1 MSTSYVRELLVA
13 LGVDG
18 DTKGLEAFDGALEVT
33 IGLMEVAAAAAAA
46 LAAAIGAAA
55 GVAALAV
62 VDTAAYSEEVKQN
75 ADALG
80 LTTDAYQELLY
91 AASQV
96 GLASEQVGQI
106 FSKLGV
112 QSQEAIE
119 GNEAMAETFAKL
131 GLSVDDLASMDPVAL
146 FGALADGFGSITDP
160 AEKAALATALFGDDL
175 ARKIL
180 PLLEGGSAG
189 LADMMEEAKKLGIVM
204 SGDTLDAAAEFDDQL
219 GAVEAQL
226 TAIWHTIGVAF
237 LPAAANLLT
246 AVQDWIE
253 AHQELLTQEVPEYLG
268 KIGDLVI
275 DLTDDLVVLVGW
287 VGDVAESFLSWDDIE
302 PMLLRIAAAL
312 TTVGIAIL
320 SIEAAG
326 VIATGIATLFGLA
339 APQVVLAAIALGA
352 ALAVVAGWFT
362 AVYLVVQDL
371 YTYLAG
377 GDSVIGRVIDRFDG
391 AREVLDGMIGVL
403 SALGNIASAVLN
415 LMATNAE
422 TFGIAIGAVWTAL
435 QKLLGALGIDLP
447 DAAAFALGVLDGFA
461 TVLNTI
467 ADLINAVASGAGAL
481 NDTLIALGGGTGEA
495 APTTTPAPA
504 PANGDVSSV
513 AANNAAAFTAS
524 SAAAPTPLSA
534 PATATGG
541 GGSSLRTG
549 DVNVTVQG
557 AGWTEE
563 QVTTLVNSVVE
574 THLRDAMT
582 AYGGG

>member
-1 MSTSYVRELLVA
+1 MAGTSYVRELLVA
-13 LGVDG
+13 LGVDA
-18 DTKGLEAFDGALEVT
+18 DTKGLDAFDGALEVT

-62 VDTAAYSEEVKQN
+62 VDTAAYSEEVQQN
-75 ADALG
+75 AAALG

-112 QSQEAIE
+112 QSQEAIG

-146 FGALADGFGSITDP
+146 FAALADGFGDITDP

-175 ARKIL
+175 ARKII
-180 PLLEGGSAG
+180 PLLDQGSDG
-189 LADMMEEAKKLGIVM
+189 LAAMMDEAEKLGIVM
-204 SGDTLDAAAEFDDQL
+204 SGDTLDAAAKFDDQL

-237 LPAAANLLT
+237 LPAAENLLT

-253 AHQELLTQEVPEYLG
+253 AHQELLTQDVPEYLG
-268 KIGDLVI
+268 KIGDVVI
-275 DLTDDLVVLVGW
+275 DITDDLVTLVGW
-287 VGDVAESFLSWDDIE
+287 VGDVADAFLSWDDIE
-302 PMLLRIAAAL
+302 PMLIRIAAAL

-339 APQVVLAAIALGA
+339 APEVVLAALALGA

-377 GDSVIGRVIDRFDG
+377 GDSVIGRVIDRFEG

-403 SALGNIASAVLN
+403 SALGNIAGAVFN

-422 TFGIAIGAVWTAL
+422 TFGIAIGAVWTAM

-447 DAAAFALGVLDGFA
+447 DATAFALGVLDGFA

-467 ADLINAVASGAGAL
+467 ADLINLVASGAGAL
-481 NDTLIALGGGTGEA
+481 NDTLIALGGGT
-495 APTTTPAPA
+495 PSTDTPAPAA
-504 PANGDVSSV
+504 PANGDVSSA
-513 AANNAAAFTAS
+513 AANNAAAYTAS
-524 SAAAPTPLSA
+524 SAAAPTALSA
-534 PATATGG
+534 PGTPAA
-541 GGSSLRTG
+541 GGSTVAVAG
-549 DVNVTVQG
+549 PTVTVNG

-582 AYGGG
+582 ANGGG

>member
-55 GVAALAV
+55 GVAAVAV
-62 VDTAAYSEEVKQN
+62 TDTAAYSKEVEQS
-75 ADALG
+75 AAALG

-96 GLASEQVGQI
+96 GLEQEQVGQI
-106 FSKLGV
+106 FAKLGV
-112 QSQEAIE
+112 QSQGAIE

-146 FGALADGFGSITDP
+146 FGALADGFGGITDP

-175 ARKIL
+175 ARKII
-180 PLLEGGSAG
+180 PLLDEGSTG
-189 LADMMEEAKKLGIVM
+189 LADMMEEAKKLGVVM
-204 SGDTLDAAAEFDDQL
+204 SGDALDAGVEFANQL
-219 GAVEAQL
+219 NAVEAQL

-253 AHQELLTQEVPEYLG
+253 AHNELLTQDVPEYLG
-268 KIGDLVI
+268 KIGDVVI

-287 VGDVAESFLSWDDIE
+287 VGDVAEGFLSWDDIE

-339 APQVVLAAIALGA
+339 APEVVLAAVVLGA

-371 YTYLAG
+371 YTFLAG
-377 GDSVIGRVIDRFDG
+377 GDSVIGRVIDRFEG
-391 AREVLDGMIGVL
+391 LDGIL
-403 SALGNIASAVLN
+403 TALGGVFQAFGNVAGAVFN
-415 LMATNAE
+415 LVATDAQ
-422 TFGIAIGAVWTAL
+422 TLGIALGAVWTAV
-435 QKLLGALGIDLP
+435 QRVLGALGIDLP
-447 DAAAFALGVLDGFA
+447 DAAQFAMGVLDGFA
-461 TVLNTI
+461 ALLNSI
-467 ADLINAVASGAGAL
+467 ADIINGVASAGNDL
-481 NDTLIALGGGTGEA
+481 NNTLVALGGGTGEA
-495 APTTTPAPA
+495 TATTTPA

>member
-1 MSTSYVRELLVA
+1 M
-13 LGVDG
+13 
-18 DTKGLEAFDGALEVT
+18 
-33 IGLMEVAAAAAAA
+33 
-46 LAAAIGAAA
+46 
-55 GVAALAV
+55 
-62 VDTAAYSEEVKQN
+62 
-75 ADALG
+75 
-80 LTTDAYQELLY
+80 
-91 AASQV
+91 
-96 GLASEQVGQI
+96 
-106 FSKLGV
+106 
-112 QSQEAIE
+112 
-119 GNEAMAETFAKL
+119 
-131 GLSVDDLASMDPVAL
+131 
-146 FGALADGFGSITDP
+146 
-160 AEKAALATALFGDDL
+160 
-175 ARKIL
+175 
-180 PLLEGGSAG
+180 
-189 LADMMEEAKKLGIVM
+189 
-204 SGDTLDAAAEFDDQL
+204 
-219 GAVEAQL
+219 
-226 TAIWHTIGVAF
+226 
-237 LPAAANLLT
+237 
-246 AVQDWIE
+246 
-253 AHQELLTQEVPEYLG
+253 
-268 KIGDLVI
+268 
-275 DLTDDLVVLVGW
+275 
-287 VGDVAESFLSWDDIE
+287 
-302 PMLLRIAAAL
+302 
-312 TTVGIAIL
+312 GIAIL

-391 AREVLDGMIGVL
+391 AREVLDGMIGVA
-403 SALGNIASAVLN
+403 SALGNIFGAVFN
-415 LMATNAE
+415 LMAANAE

-461 TVLNTI
+461 SVLNTI

-495 APTTTPAPA
+495 APTTTPTPA

>member
-55 GVAALAV
+55 GVAAVAV
-62 VDTAAYSEEVKQN
+62 TDTAAYSKEVEQS
-75 ADALG
+75 AAALG

-96 GLASEQVGQI
+96 GLEQEQVGQI
-106 FSKLGV
+106 FAKLGV
-112 QSQEAIE
+112 QSQGAIE

-146 FGALADGFGSITDP
+146 FGALADGFGGITDP

-175 ARKIL
+175 ARKII
-180 PLLEGGSAG
+180 PLLDEGSAG
-189 LADMMEEAKKLGIVM
+189 LADMMEEAKKLGVVM
-204 SGDTLDAAAEFDDQL
+204 SGDALDAGVEFANQL
-219 GAVEAQL
+219 NAVEAQL

-253 AHQELLTQEVPEYLG
+253 AHNELLTQDVPEYLG
-268 KIGDLVI
+268 KIGDVVI

-287 VGDVAESFLSWDDIE
+287 VGDVAETFLSWDDIE

-339 APQVVLAAIALGA
+339 APEVVLAAVVLGA

-371 YTYLAG
+371 YTFLAG
-377 GDSVIGRVIDRFDG
+377 GDSVIGRVIDRFEG
-391 AREVLDGMIGVL
+391 LDGIL
-403 SALGNIASAVLN
+403 TALGGVFQAFGNVAGAVFN
-415 LMATNAE
+415 LVATDAQ
-422 TFGIAIGAVWTAL
+422 TLGIALGAVWTAV
-435 QKLLGALGIDLP
+435 QRVLGALGIDLP
-447 DAAAFALGVLDGFA
+447 DAAQFAMGVLDGFA
-461 TVLNTI
+461 ALLNSI
-467 ADLINAVASGAGAL
+467 ADIINGVASAGNDL
-481 NDTLIALGGGTGEA
+481 NNTLVALGGGTGEA
-495 APTTTPAPA
+495 TATTTPA

>member
-55 GVAALAV
+55 GVAAVAV
-62 VDTAAYSEEVKQN
+62 TDTAAYSKEVEQS
-75 ADALG
+75 AAALG

-96 GLASEQVGQI
+96 GLEQEQVGQI
-106 FSKLGV
+106 FAKLGV
-112 QSQEAIE
+112 QSQGAIE

-146 FGALADGFGSITDP
+146 FGALADGFGGITDP

-175 ARKIL
+175 ARKII
-180 PLLEGGSAG
+180 PLLDEGSAG

-253 AHQELLTQEVPEYLG
+253 AHNELLTQDVPEYLG
-268 KIGDLVI
+268 KIGDVVI

-287 VGDVAESFLSWDDIE
+287 VGDVAETFLSWDDIE

-339 APQVVLAAIALGA
+339 APEVVLAAVVLGA

-371 YTYLAG
+371 YTFLAG
-377 GDSVIGRVIDRFDG
+377 GDSVIGRVIDRFEG
-391 AREVLDGMIGVL
+391 LDGIL
-403 SALGNIASAVLN
+403 TALGGVFQAFGNVAGAVFN
-415 LMATNAE
+415 LVATDAQ
-422 TFGIAIGAVWTAL
+422 TLGIALGAVWTAV
-435 QKLLGALGIDLP
+435 QRVLGALGIDLP
-447 DAAAFALGVLDGFA
+447 DAAQFAMGVLDGFA
-461 TVLNTI
+461 ALLNSI
-467 ADLINAVASGAGAL
+467 ADIINGVASAGNDL
-481 NDTLIALGGGTGEA
+481 NNTLVALGGGTGEA
-495 APTTTPAPA
+495 TATTTPA

>member
-55 GVAALAV
+55 GVAAVAV
-62 VDTAAYSEEVKQN
+62 TDTAAYSKEVEQS
-75 ADALG
+75 AAALG

-96 GLASEQVGQI
+96 GLEQEQVGQI
-106 FSKLGV
+106 FAKLGV
-112 QSQEAIE
+112 QSQGAIE

-146 FGALADGFGSITDP
+146 FGALADGFGGITDP

-175 ARKIL
+175 ARKII
-180 PLLEGGSAG
+180 PLLDEGSAG
-189 LADMMEEAKKLGIVM
+189 LADMMEEAKKLGVVM
-204 SGDTLDAAAEFDDQL
+204 SGDALDAGVEFANQL
-219 GAVEAQL
+219 NAVEAQL

-237 LPAAANLLT
+237 LPAAANLLA
-246 AVQDWIE
+246 AVQGWIE
-253 AHQELLTQEVPEYLG
+253 AHQELLTQDVPEYLG
-268 KIGDLVI
+268 KIGDVVI

-287 VGDVAESFLSWDDIE
+287 VGDVAEGFLSWDDIE

-339 APQVVLAAIALGA
+339 APEVVLAAVVLGA

-371 YTYLAG
+371 YTFLAG
-377 GDSVIGRVIDRFDG
+377 GDSVIGRVIDRFEG
-391 AREVLDGMIGVL
+391 LDGIL
-403 SALGNIASAVLN
+403 TALGGVFQAFGNVAGAVFN
-415 LMATNAE
+415 LVATDAQ
-422 TFGIAIGAVWTAL
+422 TLGIALGAVWTAV
-435 QKLLGALGIDLP
+435 QRVLGALGIDLP
-447 DAAAFALGVLDGFA
+447 DAAQFAMGVLDGFA
-461 TVLNTI
+461 ALLNSI
-467 ADLINAVASGAGAL
+467 ADIINGVASAGNDL
-481 NDTLIALGGGTGEA
+481 NNTLVALGGGTGEA
-495 APTTTPAPA
+495 TATTTPA

>member
-13 LGVDG
+13 LGVDA
-18 DTKGLEAFDGALEVT
+18 DSKNLDDFDKKLDGVIDAMEMAYDAAKYLAIGVT
-33 IGLMEVAAAAAAA
+33 AVTTAIAAA
-46 LAAAIGAAA
+46 
-55 GVAALAV
+55 V
-62 VDTAAYSEEVKQN
+62 VTTGSFAEEVEQN
-75 ADALG
+75 AAALG

-146 FGALADGFGSITDP
+146 FGALADGFGGITDP

-175 ARKIL
+175 ARKII
-180 PLLEGGSAG
+180 PLLDEGSTG
-189 LADMMEEAKKLGIVM
+189 LADMMEEAKKLGVVM
-204 SGDTLDAAAEFDDQL
+204 SGDALDAGVEFANQL
-219 GAVEAQL
+219 NAVEAQL

-237 LPAAANLLT
+237 LPAAANLLA
-246 AVQDWIE
+246 AVQGWIE
-253 AHQELLTQEVPEYLG
+253 AHQELLTQDVPEYLG
-268 KIGDLVI
+268 KIGDVVI

-287 VGDVAESFLSWDDIE
+287 VGDVAEGFLSWDDIE

-339 APQVVLAAIALGA
+339 APEVVLAAVVLGA

-371 YTYLAG
+371 YTFLAG
-377 GDSVIGRVIDRFDG
+377 GDSVIGRVIDRFEG
-391 AREVLDGMIGVL
+391 LDGIL
-403 SALGNIASAVLN
+403 TALGGVFQAFGNVAGAVFN
-415 LMATNAE
+415 LVATDAQ
-422 TFGIAIGAVWTAL
+422 TLGIALGAVWTAV
-435 QKLLGALGIDLP
+435 QRVLGALGIDLP
-447 DAAAFALGVLDGFA
+447 DAAQFAMGVLDGFA
-461 TVLNTI
+461 ALLNSI
-467 ADLINAVASGAGAL
+467 ADIINGVASAGNDL
-481 NDTLIALGGGTGEA
+481 NNTLVALGGGTGEA
-495 APTTTPAPA
+495 TATTTPA

>member
-1 MSTSYVRELLVA
+1 MSTSYVREFLVA

-46 LAAAIGAAA
+46 LAAAA

-62 VDTAAYSEEVKQN
+62 VDTAAYSKEVEQS
-75 ADALG
+75 AAALG

-96 GLASEQVGQI
+96 GLEQEQVGQI
-106 FSKLGV
+106 FAKLGV
-112 QSQEAIE
+112 QSQGAIE
-119 GNEAMAETFAKL
+119 GNEALAETFAKL

-146 FGALADGFGSITDP
+146 FGALADGFGGITDP

-175 ARKIL
+175 ARKII
-180 PLLEGGSAG
+180 PLLDEGSTG
-189 LADMMEEAKKLGIVM
+189 LADMMEEAKKLGVVM
-204 SGDTLDAAAEFDDQL
+204 SGDALDAGVEFANQL
-219 GAVEAQL
+219 NAVEAQL

-253 AHQELLTQEVPEYLG
+253 AHQELLTQDVPEYLG
-268 KIGDLVI
+268 KIGDVVI

-287 VGDVAESFLSWDDIE
+287 VGDVAESFLSWNDIE
-302 PMLLRIAAAL
+302 PMLIRIAAAL

-339 APQVVLAAIALGA
+339 APEVVLAAVVLGA

-371 YTYLAG
+371 YTFLAG

-391 AREVLDGMIGVL
+391 AREVIDALMGVM
-403 SALGNIASAVLN
+403 SALGDVGGAVFN
-415 LMATNAE
+415 LLSQYAQ
-422 TFGIAIGAVWTAL
+422 TFGIAIGGLWTAM
-435 QKLLGALGIDLP
+435 QELLSALGIDLP
-447 DAAAFALGVLDGFA
+447 DFAGVAITALDALAAVL
-461 TVLNTI
+461 TTI
-467 ADLINAVASGAGAL
+467 ADLINTVAEGGAAL
-481 NDTLIALGGGTGEA
+481 NDLLTGGTGEA
-495 APTTTPAPA
+495 TATTTPA
-504 PANGDVSSV
+504 PANGDVSSA